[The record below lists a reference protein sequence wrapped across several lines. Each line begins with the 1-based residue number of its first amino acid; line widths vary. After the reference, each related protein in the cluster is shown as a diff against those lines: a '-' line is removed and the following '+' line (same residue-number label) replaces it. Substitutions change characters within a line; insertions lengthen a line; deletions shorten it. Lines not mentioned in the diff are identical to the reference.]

1 MIFLGQASNYR
12 FRAAWHHLWMH
23 GGQQEAERLKQDL
36 AKKYQADEDQV
47 EVYHTGRTALAVAL
61 KAVAKP
67 GMAVIVPG
75 LTCIAVV
82 RAVRAAGCVPA
93 YVDIE
98 PEGLGY
104 DWKSLD
110 KKLKVCY
117 NGSIILVQNTLGRAL
132 DMRKL
137 EEIAK
142 KHKSIIV
149 EDLAHCAGRFYPD
162 GREVGTVGAAAALSF
177 GKGKAL
183 DTISGGA
190 VVVRQGEILD
200 DDRPTRRPSRGDR
213 WRDRWYPILGWLM
226 RGACHIGL
234 GKIVTGGFLKLGWIA
249 RSADAELD
257 TQVGLTG
264 GQAKL
269 AREQLRNLPKGL
281 LREYYY
287 VRDRAELLPSLARR
301 GYHLQEIWYDAPV
314 SPARY
319 ADEAEF
325 PAEECPQ
332 TIWAAEHII
341 NLPTWYEE
349 AKLQPVREMIK
360 PCLVEPKAIP
370 GSLTEQPKTHETST
384 SHKHQHGQSPSK
396 QEEEKKS

>member
-12 FRAAWHHLWMH
+12 FRDAWRHLWVH
-23 GGQQEAERLKQDL
+23 GGKRDLDGLKNDL
-36 AKKYQADEDQV
+36 AEKYRVKAEQV
-47 EVYHTGRTALAVAL
+47 EVYHTGRTALAIAI

-67 GMAVIVPG
+67 GTQVIIPG

-82 RAVRAAGCVPA
+82 RAVRAAGCEPV
-93 YVDIE
+93 YVDID

-104 DWKSLD
+104 DWNSLD

-117 NGSIILVQNTLGRAL
+117 NGSIILAQNTLGRAL
-132 DMRKL
+132 DMERL
-137 EEIAK
+137 ERVAK
-142 KHKSIIV
+142 KYGAIIV

-162 GREVGTVGAAAALSF
+162 GREVGTVGAAVALSF
-177 GKGKAL
+177 GKGKAI

-190 VVVRQGEILD
+190 VVVRQDWQGKQAKILD

-213 WRDRWYPILGWLM
+213 WRDRWYPILGWIM
-226 RGACHIGL
+226 RGAWHVGL
-234 GKIVTGGFLKLGWIA
+234 GKIMTGGFLKLGWIA

-269 AREQLRNLPKGL
+269 AREQLQELPKGL
-281 LREYYY
+281 LREYCY
-287 VRDRAELLPSLARR
+287 VRDREELLPSLARR

-325 PAEECPQ
+325 PVEECPN
-332 TIWAAEHII
+332 TMWVAEHIM
-341 NLPTWYEE
+341 NLPTWYSEK
-349 AKLQPVREMIK
+349 KLQPVREMIK
-360 PCLVEPKAIP
+360 PYLVEIK
-370 GSLTEQPKTHETST
+370 
-384 SHKHQHGQSPSK
+384 
-396 QEEEKKS
+396 EKK

>member
-281 LREYYY
+281 LREY
-287 VRDRAELLPSLARR
+287 
-301 GYHLQEIWYDAPV
+301 
-314 SPARY
+314 
-319 ADEAEF
+319 
-325 PAEECPQ
+325 
-332 TIWAAEHII
+332 
-341 NLPTWYEE
+341 
-349 AKLQPVREMIK
+349 
-360 PCLVEPKAIP
+360 
-370 GSLTEQPKTHETST
+370 
-384 SHKHQHGQSPSK
+384 
-396 QEEEKKS
+396 

>member
-1 MIFLGQASNYR
+1 MIFLGQASNYS
-12 FRAAWHHLWMH
+12 FAAAWRHLWVH
-23 GGQQEAERLKQDL
+23 GGASEVEQLKEDL
-36 AKKYQADEDQV
+36 AGKYQVSKQQV
-47 EVYHTGRTALAVAL
+47 EVYHTGRTALTIAL

-67 GMAVIVPG
+67 GTQVIIPG

-82 RAVRAAGCVPA
+82 RAVRAAGCVPV
-93 YVDIE
+93 YVDID

-104 DWKSLD
+104 DWNSLD
-110 KKLKVCY
+110 KKLKACY

-132 DMRKL
+132 EMQEVEK
-137 EEIAK
+137 IAK
-142 KHKSIIV
+142 KHQSIIV

-162 GREVGTVGAAAALSF
+162 GREVGTVGAAVALSF

-190 VVVRQGEILD
+190 VVVRRGQILD

-226 RGACHIGL
+226 RGASHVGL

-249 RSADAELD
+249 RSADAELA
-257 TQVGLTG
+257 TEIGLTG

-269 AREQLRNLPKGL
+269 AREQLRDLPKGL

-287 VRDRAELLPSLARR
+287 VRDREELLLSLARR

-325 PAEECPQ
+325 PAKECPQ
-332 TIWAAEHII
+332 TIWVAEHII
-341 NLPTWYEE
+341 NLPTWYSE
-349 AKLQPVREMIK
+349 ARLQPVRELIK
-360 PCLVEPKAIP
+360 PYLIEPK
-370 GSLTEQPKTHETST
+370 K
-384 SHKHQHGQSPSK
+384 
-396 QEEEKKS
+396 